1 MTSADF
7 NMGRVRGLH
16 GRVSGMH
23 RKHRLGVLER
33 QVWKDQHGSAGGFPA
48 EAKADSCL
56 SHTVLALS
64 LMGGAGQGGIR
75 WLSDM
80 PGPASG
86 ERMPR
91 WKWAGLERLLDP
103 HHHAHSDG
111 D

>member
-1 MTSADF
+1 
-7 NMGRVRGLH
+7 MGRVRGLP

-23 RKHRLGVLER
+23 WKHRLGVLER
-33 QVWKDQHGSAGGFPA
+33 QVWKDQHGSAEGFPA
-48 EAKADSCL
+48 EANPCL
-56 SHTVLALS
+56 GHTVPALS
-64 LMGGAGQGGIR
+64 LVGGAGQGGIR

-91 WKWAGLERLLDP
+91 WKWAVLERLLDP
-103 HHHAHSDG
+103 PHHAHSDG